1 MKKIALVTGGAGFIG
16 SHLVELLIKKKFK
29 VIVIDNLSN
38 GNLKNIKN
46 LIKEKNLIFLKKN
59 ISDKKLN
66 LKKYKINYVF
76 HLAALGSIVPSI
88 DNPIKYMENNFNG
101 TLNLLEKLRNMKI
114 KKIVYAASS
123 SCYGLAATPTSEKNE
138 INTQYP
144 YAFSKW
150 IAEEAIKHWSK
161 LFNMPYV
168 SIRIFNAFGPRFQ
181 TKGAYGSVIGVFLK
195 QKLSKKPITLVGDG
209 NQSRDYVHV
218 KDVAN
223 AFYLAAISKYKN
235 QVFNLGSNK
244 PIKINEIIKLLK
256 PRKIEKIPN
265 RPGEPLKTHA
275 NIGKIKNMLGW
286 KPNISFE
293 DGFSDLLKNID
304 DWKNAPLWD
313 KKKIKKATFN
323 WFKYLK

>member
-1 MKKIALVTGGAGFIG
+1 MKRIALVTGGAGFIG
-16 SHLVELLIKKKFK
+16 SHLTELLIKKKFR

-38 GNLKNIKN
+38 GNLKNLKN
-46 LIKEKNLIFLKKN
+46 LIKEKNFIFLKKN
-59 ISDKKLN
+59 INDKKLN

-88 DNPIKYMENNFNG
+88 DNPIKYVENNFNG

-123 SCYGLAATPTSEKNE
+123 SCYGLAATPTSENNK

-161 LFNMPYV
+161 LFSMPYV

-209 NQSRDYVHV
+209 HQSRDYVHV

-223 AFYLAAISKYKN
+223 AFYLAAISKHKN

-244 PIKINEIIKLLK
+244 PIKINEIIKILK
-256 PRKIEKIPN
+256 PKKIEKIPN
-265 RPGEPLKTHA
+265 RPGEPRKTHA
-275 NIGKIKNMLGW
+275 NISKIKKMLGW
-286 KPNISFE
+286 KPEISFK
-293 DGFSDLLKNID
+293 DGFIDLLKNID
-304 DWKNAPLWD
+304 DWKKAPLWD
-313 KKKIKKATFN
+313 KKKIKKATVN